1 MIEVYTDG
9 AYSSSRNQGG
19 LGIVFIKDNKI
30 IAKFSKTYKNTT
42 NNRMELMAVIIALQS
57 IKDENE
63 IIIYSDS
70 MYVIGTA
77 TQGWKRKKNLDL
89 WEKYDAVIDLF
100 KTVTFKHVKG
110 HSTNMFNNLCDEMA
124 VAASQAYAGL
134 D

>member
-19 LGIVFIKDNKI
+19 LGIVFIKDNKV

-63 IIIYSDS
+63 ITIYSDS

-89 WEKYDAVIDLF
+89 WEKYDAVIDSF

-110 HSTNMFNNLCDEMA
+110 HSTNVFNNLCDEMA
-124 VAASQAYAGL
+124 VTASQAYAGL

>member
-19 LGIVFIKDNKI
+19 LGIVFIKDDKV

-63 IIIYSDS
+63 ITIYSDS

-89 WEKYDAVIDLF
+89 WKKYDAVIDSF

-124 VAASQAYAGL
+124 VAASQAYAGS

>member
-19 LGIVFIKDNKI
+19 LGIVFIKDNKV

-63 IIIYSDS
+63 ITIYSDS

-89 WEKYDAVIDLF
+89 WEKYDAVIDSF

>member
-19 LGIVFIKDNKI
+19 LGIVFIKDNKV

-42 NNRMELMAVIIALQS
+42 NNRMELMAIIIALQS

-63 IIIYSDS
+63 ITIYSDS

>member
-19 LGIVFIKDNKI
+19 LGIVFIKDNKV

-42 NNRMELMAVIIALQS
+42 NNRMELMAIITALQS

-63 IIIYSDS
+63 ITIYSDS

-89 WEKYDAVIDLF
+89 WEKYDAVIDSF

-110 HSTNMFNNLCDEMA
+110 HSTNVFNNLCDEMA

>member
-19 LGIVFIKDNKI
+19 LGIVFIKDNKV

-63 IIIYSDS
+63 ITIYSDS

-89 WEKYDAVIDLF
+89 WEKYDAVIDSF

-110 HSTNMFNNLCDEMA
+110 HATNMFNNLCDEMA
-124 VAASQAYAGL
+124 VTASQAYAGL

>member
-19 LGIVFIKDNKI
+19 LGIVFIKDNKV

-63 IIIYSDS
+63 ITIYSDS

-110 HSTNMFNNLCDEMA
+110 HSTNVFNNLCDEMA
-124 VAASQAYAGL
+124 VAASQAYAG
-134 D
+134 

>member
-19 LGIVFIKDNKI
+19 LGIVFIKDNKV

-42 NNRMELMAVIIALQS
+42 NNRMELLAVIIALQS

-63 IIIYSDS
+63 ITIYSDS

-89 WEKYDAVIDLF
+89 WEKYDAVIDSF

-110 HSTNMFNNLCDEMA
+110 HSTNVFNNLCDEMA

>member
-19 LGIVFIKDNKI
+19 LGIVFIKDDKV

-63 IIIYSDS
+63 ITIYSDS

-89 WEKYDAVIDLF
+89 WEKYDAVIDSF

-110 HSTNMFNNLCDEMA
+110 HSTNIFNNLCDEMA

>member
-89 WEKYDAVIDLF
+89 WEKYDAVIDSF

-124 VAASQAYAGL
+124 VAASQAHAGL

>member
-19 LGIVFIKDNKI
+19 LGIVFIKDNKV

-63 IIIYSDS
+63 IIVYSDS
-70 MYVIGTA
+70 MYVIGTV

-89 WEKYDAVIDLF
+89 WEKYDTAINSF

-110 HSTNMFNNLCDEMA
+110 HSINVFNNLCDEMA

>member
-19 LGIVFIKDNKI
+19 LGIVFIKDDKV

-63 IIIYSDS
+63 ITIYSDS

-89 WEKYDAVIDLF
+89 WEKYDAIIDSF

>member
-19 LGIVFIKDNKI
+19 LGIVFIKDDKV

-63 IIIYSDS
+63 ITIYSDS

-89 WEKYDAVIDLF
+89 WEKYDAVIDSF
-100 KTVTFKHVKG
+100 KIVTFKHVKG

>member
-19 LGIVFIKDNKI
+19 LGIVFIKDDKV

-57 IKDENE
+57 IKDEPE
-63 IIIYSDS
+63 ITIYSDS

-89 WEKYDAVIDLF
+89 WEKYDAVIDSF

>member
-19 LGIVFIKDNKI
+19 LGIVFIKDDKV

-63 IIIYSDS
+63 ITIYSDS

-89 WEKYDAVIDLF
+89 WEKYDAVIDSF
-100 KTVTFKHVKG
+100 KTVTFKHIKG
-110 HSTNMFNNLCDEMA
+110 HSTNVFNNLCDEMA
-124 VAASQAYAGL
+124 VTASQAYAGL